1 MSDKRPVRKRDPSP
15 ANAVQG
21 VGVAAAGGSD
31 SEEDYMSEA
40 LLHTLAPQPNVDTYS
55 KRRGRTIQ
63 EQKTKGHTKP
73 IWEQERERREEGLAA
88 EIGAENK
95 GFQMLAKMGF
105 KKDEGLGNPDL
116 PDDARLRAPIEV
128 VMRERK
134 RGLGHSP
141 PPAPSSKRGR
151 TPSPDTAVP
160 EQLTTDF
167 RLQKRQRLTE
177 AKTMRALRKARRI
190 CETLDEA
197 AGIQRHLLWL
207 PDEPPSRDAEDEI
220 GASGRGET
228 TLERLVERECY
239 EREFE
244 KEHQQELEK
253 LELEVDPFA
262 ELEPTVQLAAVSSY
276 LRELHRYCIWCG
288 MAYQTS
294 EELRDL
300 CPGETE
306 DDHEGGLDD

>member
-1 MSDKRPVRKRDPSP
+1 MT
-15 ANAVQG
+15 
-21 VGVAAAGGSD
+21 AGGSD

-40 LLHTLAPQPNVDTYS
+40 LLQTLAPQPETVKYS
-55 KRRGRTIQ
+55 ERRRQTVQ
-63 EQKTKGHTKP
+63 EQAKKGYTKP

-105 KKDEGLGNPDL
+105 KKEEGLGNPDL

-128 VMRERK
+128 VLRERK

-141 PPAPSSKRGR
+141 PLAPSSKRAR

-177 AKTMRALRKARRI
+177 AKTLKTLRKARRI

-197 AGIQRHLLWL
+197 TGIQRHMLWL
-207 PDEPPSRDAEDEI
+207 PDEKPGKDVEDE
-220 GASGRGET
+220 GGESGHGET
-228 TLERLVERECY
+228 TLERLIERENH
-239 EREFE
+239 EEID
-244 KEHQQELEK
+244 QEQPDATEDLWQ
-253 LELEVDPFA
+253 EVDQFA
-262 ELEPTVQLAAVSSY
+262 ELEPPVQLAAVTSY

-288 MAYQTS
+288 AAYQTS
-294 EELRDL
+294 EELRDI

-306 DDHEGGLDD
+306 EDHEGGLDD